1 MASLAGAVQLLVIR
15 SSTLKLNNLEALLV
29 IELQQRRAS
38 YEVDDNISKAS
49 DSRSMGHDV
58 LEHILDGTEEPT
70 NLPFELLK
78 NITGNFSEEREIGHG
93 GFGMVYKEKTILH
106 MDLKPDNILLDNNMV
121 AKISDFG
128 LSRLDEKSQTMD
140 AKRCVTLGYCSP
152 EYLLGGKMSVKS
164 DMYSLGVMIIEL
176 VTGYKDIPDN
186 NNESD
191 PYRRPF
197 IQDIIHDMNGNEGT
211 FGQNSNADGFY
222 ADQTRPCWD
231 DDMLDIEPLKLHF
244 QFELNKE
251 ISCLLNLDNSTTAA
265 IAFAIQSVSPMPY
278 CIQPNKGIVLPLS
291 RCAIVITLESQ
302 SMPPKDMQHLGE
314 FVVQSA
320 KIIDGVTPE
329 EITSDMFN
337 KVSGEVVDEVNVDAI
352 FDLALLL
359 EES

>member
-1 MASLAGAVQLLVIR
+1 MRIEGVSEYIYAEIRERLLCFEYISNGSLRGYITDELSR
-15 SSTLKLNNLEALLV
+15 LEWNTRYQ
-29 IELQQRRAS
+29 IIKQ
-38 YEVDDNISKAS
+38 IC
-49 DSRSMGHDV
+49 
-58 LEHILDGTEEPT
+58 
-70 NLPFELLK
+70 
-78 NITGNFSEEREIGHG
+78 HG
-93 GFGMVYKEKTILH
+93 LHYLHKEKTILH

-186 NNESD
+186 NNVLRRWRHRWNKSQKETPWSYQILQITKCIGIGLHCQESD

-352 FDLALLL
+352 FELALLL

>member
-1 MASLAGAVQLLVIR
+1 MEY
-15 SSTLKLNNLEALLV
+15 TL
-29 IELQQRRAS
+29 S
-38 YEVDDNISKAS
+38 DNK
-49 DSRSMGHDV
+49 
-58 LEHILDGTEEPT
+58 T
-70 NLPFELLK
+70 NLSWFALPTQGK
-78 NITGNFSEEREIGHG
+78 AYS
-93 GFGMVYKEKTILH
+93 Y

-164 DMYSLGVMIIEL
+164 DMYSLGVIIIEL
-176 VTGYKDIPDN
+176 VTGYKGIPDN
-186 NNESD
+186 NNVLRRWRHRWNKSLKETPWSYQKLQITKCIGIGLHCQESD

-197 IQDIIHDMNGNEGT
+197 IRDVIHDIDGNEGT
-211 FGQNSNADGFY
+211 FGQNNNDDGFY
-222 ADQTRPCWD
+222 VDQTRPCWD

-251 ISCLLNLDNSTTAA
+251 ISCLLNLDNSTTAT
-265 IAFAIQSVSPMPY
+265 IAFTIQSVSPMPY

-291 RCAIVITLESQ
+291 RCSIVITLQSH

-314 FVVQSA
+314 FVVRSA

-337 KVSGEVVDEVNVDAI
+337 KVFGEVVDEVNVDAI
-352 FDLALLL
+352 FDMPLLL
-359 EES
+359 EET